1 MEDIVVRRDSC
12 VASQGVEQRSTKIY
26 EDVLLLADPFVG
38 QLNKRRSRRMEEG
51 VRARGGLKKP
61 EVLAR

>member
-12 VASQGVEQRSTKIY
+12 VASQGAEQGSTQIY
-26 EDVLLLADPFVG
+26 EDVLLLADPFFG
-38 QLNKRRSRRMEEG
+38 QFNKRRSRRMEEW
-51 VRARGGLKKP
+51 VRARGGLWKP